1 MDTGDALVGGGR
13 LGDETQGQAVVEGMN
28 LMGYDALVLGPNE
41 LSLGPELLRE
51 RMELARFPMLSAN
64 VALANSDELFSD
76 PYALLDVGDYTLAV
90 IGISR
95 SPDGEPA
102 GFRVLGAKMALA
114 EYVPKVAEQADAV
127 IVLTNLT
134 LRRGSKLAAE
144 IPGIDLLIAALP
156 GQLPDDVSVVPQT
169 GTLVI
174 TAEQPLKRH
183 TGRRVGRL
191 QVTVEPDGSLAE
203 PSWQTLPMGREI
215 ADDPEMWALLE
226 AYSH

>member
-1 MDTGDALVGGGR
+1 MDTGDALVGGGK

-51 RMELARFPMLSAN
+51 RMVEAQFPMLSAN
-64 VALANSDELFSD
+64 VALADSDELFSD
-76 PYALLDVGDYTLAV
+76 PYALFDVGGYTLGV

-95 SPDGEPA
+95 PSDGELG
-102 GFRVLGAKMALA
+102 GFRVLGPKAALA
-114 EYVPKVAEQADAV
+114 EYVPQVSEQADAV

-134 LRRGSKLAAE
+134 LRRGSKLAGQ

-174 TAEQPLKRH
+174 TAEQPLRRH
-183 TGRRVGRL
+183 SGRRVGRL
-191 QVTVEPDGSLAE
+191 QVTVKPDGALIE
-203 PSWQTLPMGREI
+203 PLWQTLPMDREI
-215 ADDPEMWALLE
+215 ADDPEMRALLE